1 MKKEYILQEIKRT
14 AAANASVPLGSRKF
28 ESETGIKYHDW
39 FGIHWARWNDAVRE
53 AGFAPNQ
60 LRVGYQETE
69 LLEKYATLAR
79 ELGRLPAK
87 GDLRLKSS
95 NDSEFPHDITF
106 HRLGTKLELVNKVLL
121 YCRSRSRYEDVARW
135 CETPQSARSSLSYH
149 NLKPSP
155 LRLPF
160 PAPAFCLLS
169 PQFNRSSHRWIAL
182 PARRNGRAPGGR

>member
-95 NDSEFPHDITF
+95 NDSEWCCQAICVNGFSFLPSQF
-106 HRLGTKLELVNKVLL
+106 EFRRLRRIAGPLI
-121 YCRSRSRYEDVARW
+121 YQ
-135 CETPQSARSSLSYH
+135 TPTS
-149 NLKPSP
+149 
-155 LRLPF
+155 
-160 PAPAFCLLS
+160 
-169 PQFNRSSHRWIAL
+169 
-182 PARRNGRAPGGR
+182 